1 MCEFYVRVFSRIVII
16 HFDFCT
22 GELMIRTVLHQE
34 LPWEDY
40 VKSLLTPPYNKLSI
54 EKMLTKRIEFH
65 GADDDKSVS
74 GLIKL
79 SDGNVMSLPGSLQPD
94 ERRMLEML
102 FRLIQEDSADDV
114 EMTKN
119 AMNVMKIAQMQ

>member
-1 MCEFYVRVFSRIVII
+1 MYLMCVFGRVVLI

-22 GELMIRTVLHQE
+22 GELMIRTLLHQE

-65 GADDDKSVS
+65 GGDDDKSVS

>member
-1 MCEFYVRVFSRIVII
+1 
-16 HFDFCT
+16 
-22 GELMIRTVLHQE
+22 
-34 LPWEDY
+34 
-40 VKSLLTPPYNKLSI
+40 
-54 EKMLTKRIEFH
+54 MLTKRIEFH
-65 GADDDKSVS
+65 GSEGDEGDKSVS

-79 SDGNVMSLPGSLQPD
+79 SDGNVMSLPGSLQAD

-102 FRLIQEDSADDV
+102 FRLIQEDTADDV

>member
-1 MCEFYVRVFSRIVII
+1 MSMYFHLSNRVII
-16 HFDFCT
+16 DTFLCA
-22 GELMIRTVLHQE
+22 GELMIRTLLHQE

-40 VKSLLTPPYNKLSI
+40 VKILLTPPYNKLSI

-65 GADDDKSVS
+65 GGDGDEDKSVS

-79 SDGNVMSLPGSLQPD
+79 SDGNVMSLPGSLQAD

>member
-1 MCEFYVRVFSRIVII
+1 
-16 HFDFCT
+16 
-22 GELMIRTVLHQE
+22 MIRTLLHQE

-40 VKSLLTPPYNKLSI
+40 VKSLLTPPYNKLCI

-65 GADDDKSVS
+65 GGSEGDEGDKSVS

-79 SDGNVMSLPGSLQPD
+79 SDGNVMSLPGSLQAD

>member
-1 MCEFYVRVFSRIVII
+1 
-16 HFDFCT
+16 
-22 GELMIRTVLHQE
+22 MIRTLLHQE

-65 GADDDKSVS
+65 GGDDDKSVS

-94 ERRMLEML
+94 ERRMLEMAKIPKITVASKT
-102 FRLIQEDSADDV
+102 LIFFQRFLV
-114 EMTKN
+114 K
-119 AMNVMKIAQMQ
+119 